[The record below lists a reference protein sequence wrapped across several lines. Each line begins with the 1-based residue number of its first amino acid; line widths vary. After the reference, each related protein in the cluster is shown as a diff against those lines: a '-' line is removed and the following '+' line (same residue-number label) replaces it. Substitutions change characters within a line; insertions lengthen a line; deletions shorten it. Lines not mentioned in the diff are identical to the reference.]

1 MMNNFIIGQY
11 VPGTSII
18 HRMDPRSKLL
28 SIFFFVFIVFL
39 ANNAISY
46 TVLGIFTVTVVIISH
61 IPFSFLFRGLKPI
74 LWIILFTVIL
84 HLFMTKE
91 GELLVDFGWLEIY
104 EGGVQQGIFIS
115 CRLLFLIMITTLL
128 TLTTT
133 PIEITDGMENLLGPF
148 KRIGVP
154 AHELALMMS
163 ISLRFIPTLM
173 QETEKI
179 MKAQTAR
186 GIDFSSGPLKDR
198 IKAIVPMLV
207 PLFISAFRRAED
219 LALAM
224 EARGYRGDAGRTKLR
239 ELSWSTKDTLAFI
252 ILLLLVVVLFLLR
265 G

>member
-1 MMNNFIIGQY
+1 MMKNFIIGQY
-11 VPGTSII
+11 VPGESII

-28 SIFFFVFIVFL
+28 AIFLFVFVVFL
-39 ANNAISY
+39 ANNGITYS
-46 TVLGIFTVTVVIISH
+46 VLGLFTITVILLSR
-61 IPFSFLFRGLKPI
+61 IPISFLMKGLKPI
-74 LWIILFTVIL
+74 LWIIVFTVIL

-91 GELLVDFGWLEIY
+91 GDVLLNLGWLKIY
-104 EGGVQQGIFIS
+104 EGGVEQGLFIS
-115 CRLLFLIMITTLL
+115 LRLLFLIMFTTLL

-133 PIEITDGMENLLGPF
+133 PIEITDGMESLLSPF

-186 GIDFSSGPLKDR
+186 GVDFSDGPIR
-198 IKAIVPMLV
+198 ERMKAIVPMLV

-224 EARGYRGDAGRTKLR
+224 EARGYRGDIGRTKLR
-239 ELSWSTKDTLAFI
+239 ELSWSLRDTLAFVF
-252 ILLLLVVVLFLLR
+252 LAVLAAMLWYFR

>member
-1 MMNNFIIGQY
+1 MMKNFIIGQY
-11 VPGTSII
+11 VPGESVI
-18 HRMDPRSKLL
+18 HQMDPRSKL
-28 SIFFFVFIVFL
+28 SAIFLFVFVVFL
-39 ANNAISY
+39 ANNTLTYGILGLFTIAV
-46 TVLGIFTVTVVIISH
+46 VLLSK
-61 IPFSFLFRGLKPI
+61 IPFSFLIRGLKPI
-74 LWIILFTVIL
+74 LWIILFTVFL

-91 GELLVDFGWLEIY
+91 GSVLVDLGWLKIY
-104 EGGVQQGIFIS
+104 EGGVEQGVFIS
-115 CRLLFLIMITTLL
+115 LRLLFLIMVTTLL

-133 PIEITDGMENLLGPF
+133 PIEITDGMESLLSPF
-148 KRIGVP
+148 KRIGLP

-186 GIDFSSGPLKDR
+186 GVDFSGGPLKER
-198 IKAIVPMLV
+198 LKAIVPMLV

-239 ELSWSTKDTLAFI
+239 ELSWGAKDSLAFI
-252 ILLLLVVVLFLLR
+252 FLAVLAIILFYFR